1 MRADCQR
8 VKALFTSFQHLTGIA
23 GIEEEL
29 LPGELFCLTQV
40 SYIRSLIE
48 QRLHNRAYRTEQP
61 TSGIDYNTADIVRP
75 SGRAGKSKARIKSGT
90 GGIGSI
96 ICLCQIPFRLS
107 HIRTVGKQPYGKS
120 GRKCVGKLLLLQ
132 CSPHDVM

>member
-8 VKALFTSFQHLTGIA
+8 VKALFTSFPA
-23 GIEEEL
+23 SNRDCWNRRRASSWRA
-29 LPGELFCLTQV
+29 FCLTQV

-48 QRLHNRAYRTEQP
+48 QRLHKRAYRTEQP

-107 HIRTVGKQPYGKS
+107 HIRTVGKQLYGKS